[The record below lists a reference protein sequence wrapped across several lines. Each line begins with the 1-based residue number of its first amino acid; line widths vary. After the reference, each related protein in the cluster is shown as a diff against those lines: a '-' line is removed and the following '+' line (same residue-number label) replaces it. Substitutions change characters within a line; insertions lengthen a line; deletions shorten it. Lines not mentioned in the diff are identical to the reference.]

1 MTFAIEKVAVQL
13 GEESIQ
19 VKDICNQTNQ
29 DYERLIL
36 RSGFQNVH
44 RTKLDELEFYSS
56 FLKEHVEFNG
66 VDALIFVNQTMEN
79 LIPGGISKALVKI
92 QNTGQLFVLQISDG
106 CSGFLKALLAAEGLF
121 NSKKINRIVIV
132 CAEKYSK
139 FMNENNS
146 NIHTIFSDAI
156 SMVQLKRS
164 DDIKILDYLIENNF
178 LANEAIQTDP
188 TRNNEI
194 TMEGS
199 RVLKWTNS
207 SVPNQIEELM
217 RKNEINFEKISD
229 IFFHQGSKIVLEN
242 LSEHLG
248 LQNRNL
254 FRAAQYG
261 NVVSSS
267 IPFLLHDNYVK
278 TGRYLP
284 TGYSLLSAFGVGLT
298 SISMILRSTIEV

>member
-13 GEESIQ
+13 GEESIK
-19 VKDICNQTNQ
+19 VKDICNETNQ

-44 RTKLDELEFYSS
+44 RTGLDDLEFYSK
-56 FLKEHVEFNG
+56 FVQENVEFQG
-66 VDALIFVNQTMEN
+66 VEVLIFVNQTMES
-79 LIPGGISKALVKI
+79 LIPGGISKVLEDK

-106 CSGFLKALLAAEGLF
+106 CSGFLKALLAAGGLF
-121 NSKKINRIVIV
+121 SSKKINRIVII

-164 DDIKILDYLIENNF
+164 NEITIVDYSSENNF
-178 LANEAIQTDP
+178 SSNEAIQTNS

-194 TMEGS
+194 SMEGS

-207 SVPNQIEELM
+207 AVTKQVEELM
-217 RKNEINFEKISD
+217 KKNEIDFEMIGD
-229 IFFHQGSKIVLEN
+229 AFFHQGSKIVLEN
-242 LSEHLG
+242 LSENLG
-248 LQNRNL
+248 LQNLNL

-278 TGRYLP
+278 SGQYLP
-284 TGYSLLSAFGVGLT
+284 TGFSLLTAFGVGLT
-298 SISMILRSTIEV
+298 SISMILRNGSEM

>member
-19 VKDICNQTNQ
+19 VEDICKQTNQ
-29 DYERLIL
+29 DYQRLML

-44 RTKLDELEFYSS
+44 RTSLEDLEFYNR
-56 FLKEHVEFNG
+56 FLQEHVELNE
-66 VDALIFVNQTMEN
+66 VDALVFVNQTMEN
-79 LIPGGISKALVKI
+79 LIPGGISKILADK
-92 QNTGQLFVLQISDG
+92 QNTSQLFVLQISDG
-106 CSGFLKALLAAEGLF
+106 CSGFLKALLTAEGLF
-121 NSKKINRIVIV
+121 NSKNVNRIVII

-164 DDIKILDYLIENNF
+164 KEITIVDYASENNF
-178 LANEAIQTDP
+178 SSNEAIQTNP
-188 TRNNEI
+188 TRNNQI
-194 TMEGS
+194 NMEGS

-207 SVPNQIEELM
+207 AVTAQVEELM
-217 RKNEINFEKISD
+217 KKNEIEFENIAD
-229 IFFHQGSKIVLEN
+229 AFFHQGSKIVLEN
-242 LSEHLG
+242 LSENLG
-248 LQNRNL
+248 LQSLNL

-278 TGRYLP
+278 SGQYLP
-284 TGYSLLSAFGVGLT
+284 TGLSLLTAFGVGLT
-298 SISMILRSTIEV
+298 SISMILRNGSEI

>member
-19 VKDICNQTNQ
+19 VEDICKETNQ
-29 DYERLIL
+29 DYQRLIL

-44 RTKLDELEFYSS
+44 RTRLADLEFYDR
-56 FLKEHVEFNG
+56 FLQEHVELSG
-66 VDALIFVNQTMEN
+66 VDALVFVNQTMEN
-79 LIPGGISKALVKI
+79 LIPGGISKILADK
-92 QNTGQLFVLQISDG
+92 QNTSQLFVLQISDG
-106 CSGFLKALLAAEGLF
+106 CSGFLKALLTAEGLF
-121 NSKKINRIVIV
+121 NSKNVNRIVII

-156 SMVQLKRS
+156 SMVQLNRS
-164 DDIKILDYLIENNF
+164 KEITIVDYSSENNF
-178 LANEAIQTDP
+178 SSNEAIQTDS

-194 TMEGS
+194 NMEGS

-207 SVPNQIEELM
+207 AVTKQVEELM
-217 RKNEINFEKISD
+217 KKNKIELEMISD
-229 IFFHQGSKIVLEN
+229 AFFHQGSKIVLEN
-242 LSEHLG
+242 LSENLG
-248 LQNRNL
+248 LQSLNL

-278 TGRYLP
+278 SGQYLP
-284 TGYSLLSAFGVGLT
+284 TGFSLLTAFGVGLT
-298 SISMILRSTIEV
+298 TISMILRNESEM

>member
-19 VKDICNQTNQ
+19 VKDICKQTNQ

-44 RTKLDELEFYSS
+44 RTKLDDLEFYSR
-56 FLKEHVEFNG
+56 FLQEHVELNG
-66 VDALIFVNQTMEN
+66 VDALLFVNQTMEN
-79 LIPGGISKALVKI
+79 LIPGGISKLLEYK

-106 CSGFLKALLAAEGLF
+106 CSGFLKALLTAEGLF
-121 NSKKINRIVIV
+121 SSKKINRIVII

-156 SMVQLKRS
+156 SMVQLKQS
-164 DDIKILDYLIENNF
+164 NEITIVDYSSENNF
-178 LANEAIQTDP
+178 SSNEAIQTNP
-188 TRNNEI
+188 TKNNEI

-207 SVPNQIEELM
+207 AVTKQVEELM
-217 RKNEINFEKISD
+217 KKNEIDFEMISGA
-229 IFFHQGSKIVLEN
+229 FFHQGSKIVLEN
-242 LSEHLG
+242 LSENLG
-248 LQNRNL
+248 LQNLNL

-278 TGRYLP
+278 SGQYLP
-284 TGYSLLSAFGVGLT
+284 TGFSLLSAFGVGLT
-298 SISMILRSTIEV
+298 TISMILKNGSEI